1 MAGKEQRAAPRVSL
15 AQVGFPQAPALADH
29 SIYHS
34 QAALCWA
41 SPGGSCSAGGTG
53 QASSLQALPN
63 LSGNFL
69 WGFHLSV
76 ALRGPVAKSF

>member
-1 MAGKEQRAAPRVSL
+1 M
-15 AQVGFPQAPALADH
+15 
-29 SIYHS
+29 
-34 QAALCWA
+34 
-41 SPGGSCSAGGTG
+41 GGGCSAGGTG

-76 ALRGPVAKSF
+76 ALRGPVAKSFGEEMLVTLDYQERFKDPELSFLLPEGPRDG